1 MNSDWNVWK
10 VWLAQKI
17 FAIHVRGSWHP
28 YEYHMN
34 MIYGTC
40 NLPSTQCELD
50 LINTNLLYAVY
61 SLLFLFILILDMKT
75 WCKLFVNYIKYWVN
89 FLKTPTQSNFI
100 VYSDGFP
107 LECFFF
113 CSKDT
118 KNYTVQ
124 PVPGSLPALTH
135 PTAGAFV
142 NFDGNLAA
150 GMEWKRSSVTINL
163 ISWILM
169 SHIQWVCLSELDI
182 PTTIYF
188 NITEQNT
195 TINCKGFFSVQS
207 SFKK

>member
-1 MNSDWNVWK
+1 MESASTGSFSEFYGILFWWGDWKSISKANTYMNSDWNVWK

-17 FAIHVRGSWHP
+17 FAIHVHGSWHP

-34 MIYGTC
+34 MMYGTC

-113 CSKDT
+113 
-118 KNYTVQ
+118 
-124 PVPGSLPALTH
+124 L
-135 PTAGAFV
+135 
-142 NFDGNLAA
+142 
-150 GMEWKRSSVTINL
+150 
-163 ISWILM
+163 
-169 SHIQWVCLSELDI
+169 
-182 PTTIYF
+182 
-188 NITEQNT
+188 
-195 TINCKGFFSVQS
+195 
-207 SFKK
+207 

>member
-1 MNSDWNVWK
+1 MKSMIGT
-10 VWLAQKI
+10 KI
-17 FAIHVRGSWHP
+17 FAIHVHGSWHP

-34 MIYGTC
+34 MMYGTC

-61 SLLFLFILILDMKT
+61 SLSFLFILILDMKT

-100 VYSDGFP
+100 VYSDGCP

-142 NFDGNLAA
+142 DFDGNLAA

-195 TINCKGFFSVQS
+195 TINYKGFFSVQS